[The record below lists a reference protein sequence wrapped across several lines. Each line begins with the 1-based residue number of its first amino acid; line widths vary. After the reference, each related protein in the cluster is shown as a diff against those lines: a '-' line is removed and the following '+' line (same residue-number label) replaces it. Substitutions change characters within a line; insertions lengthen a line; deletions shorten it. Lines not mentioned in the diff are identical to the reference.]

1 VVNTFVG
8 LNLITIP
15 LSPRFFI
22 AAFFQKFMEAE
33 SIYIALAN
41 INKKVFKKLAKL
53 LNILKDLFYD
63 LFKLQN

>member
-33 SIYIALAN
+33 SIYIAFAN
-41 INKKVFKKLAKL
+41 TNKKVFKKLAKL
-53 LNILKDLFYD
+53 LNI
-63 LFKLQN
+63 